1 MKPEEILTEK
11 LDELLNYLKNPAK
24 NYRLVQ
30 YETTVEFPVDKNNT
44 METELTF
51 GRLIHIGT
59 QSIYSPQTGY
69 VETITLGYVENTET
83 GKVIPIPLTELTF
96 V

>member
-1 MKPEEILTEK
+1 MKVEELLSTK
-11 LDELLNYLKNPAK
+11 LDELLKHLKNPTR
-24 NYRLVQ
+24 NNRLVQ
-30 YETTVEFPVDKNNT
+30 FETTVEFPVDEDHISN
-44 METELTF
+44 TELTF

-96 V
+96 I